1 MFNKYWWIASLAWAL
16 AAPASLRAQVSPGS
30 MINPDTYRSLAAD
43 RRAHQVGD
51 TLTVVVTET
60 ATATASANTDADSGV
75 KLGASTQTRFGT
87 HSYGV
92 GLSGSDAGQGQ
103 TSRAGTL
110 RAQLAVR
117 VVAVEGDGML
127 RVHGAQMVVVN
138 GEKQSF
144 TLTGLVRSE
153 DISAANTILSNRIS
167 EANIEFTGH
176 GDVSESQRRS
186 ILYRITRWL
195 GLI

>member
-1 MFNKYWWIASLAWAL
+1 MCNKFLCSALLGCLVFAS
-16 AAPASLRAQVSPGS
+16 AAAAQTQSGSL
-30 MINPDTYRSLAAD
+30 IDPDTYRGLAAD
-43 RRAHQVGD
+43 RRAHQIGD

-60 ATATASANTDADSGV
+60 ARASASANTDAQSGV
-75 KLGASTQTRFGT
+75 QLAANTQTH
-87 HSYGV
+87 HSSHNYGI
-92 GLSGSDAGQGQ
+92 GLSGDDAGQGK

-110 RAQLAVR
+110 QAQLAVR

-127 RVHGAQMVVVN
+127 RIQGNQTVVVN
-138 GEKQSF
+138 GEKQQF
-144 TLTGLVRSE
+144 ALTGLVRSE
-153 DISAANTILSNRIS
+153 DISTGNTILSNRIS
-167 EANIEFTGH
+167 EANIQFTGK

>member
-1 MFNKYWWIASLAWAL
+1 MSNKYWLTAWLAVAL
-16 AAPASLRAQVSPGS
+16 AAPMTAHARISPGS
-30 MINPDTYRSLAAD
+30 MIDPDTYRGLAAD
-43 RRAHQVGD
+43 RRARKVGD
-51 TLTVVVTET
+51 TLTVLVTET
-60 ATATASANTDADSGV
+60 ASATASANTDANSGV
-75 KLGASTQTRFGT
+75 QLGANTQTRLGT
-87 HSYGV
+87 HNYGV
-92 GLSGSDAGQGQ
+92 GLSGGDGGQGQ

-110 RAQLAVR
+110 QAELAVR
-117 VVAVEGDGML
+117 VVAVERDGML
-127 RVHGAQMVVVN
+127 RVHGEQLVVVN
-138 GEKQSF
+138 GEKQRF

-153 DISAANTILSNRIS
+153 DISANNTILSNRIS